1 MSTFLN
7 IKTVYRTD
15 YANTKLKIKLL
26 SAFGS
31 KEIPKDQKILVLIV
45 QDLITCFNHV

>member
-15 YANTKLKIKLL
+15 YSNAKLKIKLL

-31 KEIPKDQKILVLIV
+31 KNPQRSKNISVNSQV
-45 QDLITCFNHV
+45 

>member
-31 KEIPKDQKILVLIV
+31 KNPQRSKKLVLIV
-45 QDLITCFNHV
+45 KFNYLL

>member
-15 YANTKLKIKLL
+15 YANTKLKIKL

-31 KEIPKDQKILVLIV
+31 KNPQRSKNISVNRQV
-45 QDLITCFNHV
+45 

>member
-1 MSTFLN
+1 MSTSLN

-26 SAFGS
+26 YAFGS
-31 KEIPKDQKILVLIV
+31 KNPQRSKNISVNSQV
-45 QDLITCFNHV
+45 

>member
-7 IKTVYRTD
+7 INTVYRTD

-26 SAFGS
+26 SAFAS
-31 KEIPKDQKILVLIV
+31 KNPKRSKNISINIQV
-45 QDLITCFNHV
+45 

>member
-15 YANTKLKIKLL
+15 YANAKLNYFLL
-26 SAFGS
+26 LDLT
-31 KEIPKDQKILVLIV
+31 IPKDQKILLLIFK
-45 QDLITCFNHV
+45 FNYLF